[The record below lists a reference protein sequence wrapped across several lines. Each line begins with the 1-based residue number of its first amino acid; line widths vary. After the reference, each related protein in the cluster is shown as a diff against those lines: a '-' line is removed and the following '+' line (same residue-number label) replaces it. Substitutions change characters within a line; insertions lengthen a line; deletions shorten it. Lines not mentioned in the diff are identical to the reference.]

1 MAANS
6 RGVSELNDLIER
18 LDGLILSL
26 ASATGDIL
34 LLKYRSDRLFKFSI
48 VAKLDSNVWV
58 EDEVFRRKLV
68 FGKVEGL
75 LGHFTSTLYDCHI
88 T

>member
-48 VAKLDSNVWV
+48 VAKLDNNVWV
-58 EDEVFRRKLV
+58 EVFRRKLV
-68 FGKVEGL
+68 FDKMEGL